1 MPLFGSLRD
10 LCIINDIGQEVL
22 NLASQRCIYYKFKL
36 DETKVNI
43 YGEST
48 GTKIYFEPV
57 VLDALI
63 ERFDQTN
70 PTSDIG
76 VDYTQLIDFKFQRPK
91 LKELGLLCEPGDI
104 IMYNE
109 DYFEV
114 DEVIQN
120 RLFLGND
127 EDFSYPIEGEDVTNE
142 KAGESITIVCKT
154 HYVPADRVQITEER
168 R

>member
-1 MPLFGSLRD
+1 MPLFGSERD
-10 LCIINDIGQEVL
+10 VCIINGIATEIIGIV
-22 NLASQRCIYYKFKL
+22 SQRVLYYKFKL
-36 DETKVNI
+36 NETKVNI
-43 YGEST
+43 YGESA

-63 ERFDQTN
+63 ERSDQTN

-76 VDYTQLIDFKFQRPK
+76 VDYTQIVNFKFQRPDLK
-91 LKELGLLCEPGDI
+91 LIGLLCEPGDI
-104 IMYNE
+104 ILYNE

-114 DEVIQN
+114 DEVVQN

-127 EDFSYPIEGEDVTNE
+127 PDFFYPIAGEDVTNTV
-142 KAGESITIVCKT
+142 AGDNITIVCRT